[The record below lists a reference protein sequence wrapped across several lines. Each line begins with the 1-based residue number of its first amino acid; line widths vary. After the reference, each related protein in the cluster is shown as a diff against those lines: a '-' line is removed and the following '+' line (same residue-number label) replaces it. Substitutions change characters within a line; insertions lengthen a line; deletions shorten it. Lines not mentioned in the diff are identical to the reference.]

1 MLGIKTSTIERAI
14 VQRGKAGL
22 AAIRDRDPEPALLEP
37 YAYGKA
43 GVEVV
48 IDHQD
53 APHEP
58 SPSPRRTLNAP
69 CLPSLPNGTTFH
81 IIARQFCLANQYT
94 SAFPPQIGGLSAL
107 YSV

>member
-1 MLGIKTSTIERAI
+1 
-14 VQRGKAGL
+14 
-22 AAIRDRDPEPALLEP
+22 EPAPLEP

-58 SPSPRRTLNAP
+58 SPSPRPTLNAP
-69 CLPSLPNGTTFH
+69 CLPSLPKRDDLPHDREAVLPCESVHYRISVANRRSVCPLQCIRSVPQPRAIGPE
-81 IIARQFCLANQYT
+81 INAR
-94 SAFPPQIGGLSAL
+94 SGFPTRRAA
-107 YSV
+107 VD